1 MDNIDKN
8 NHVNQAFGIDLGTTN
23 SLVAVMK
30 ECRPIIIEFAPSLA
44 YYGNK
49 DETIIGDDVL
59 DYALSDPVNTISSV
73 KRWIGKTKQDF
84 EKATNSYH
92 LNYNLAHS
100 DVFAFSTKHGSKT
113 PVQISSDILK
123 YLIDRANTKVN
134 QNITKAVITVPA
146 YFNDQQRQE
155 TKLAAEIAG
164 IEVLRL
170 LNEPTAAAI
179 AYGFDNLSTGKV
191 IVYDLGGGTLDVSLL
206 DHNDGM
212 LEVVAISGDNRLGG
226 DDFDH
231 RLYCYILEQ
240 SDIYDVN
247 AHDSA
252 LIMKQA
258 KIVKESLSLRAQVSF
273 NLVLSN
279 KQIVNM
285 TITESDFVRITANLV
300 TRALLPLRQVLKDSW
315 TKIEEIDDIILVG
328 GSTRMPIIV
337 RVIKEMFNK
346 QPLNSINP
354 DEVVAMGAALQADK
368 LVNPKKYDWQL
379 LDKTSI
385 SYGIETINYLVEKI
399 IPKNTTIPISKTQI
413 FTTAVDNQTAI
424 SIHVVQGESQVVTE
438 CCSLAKFIL
447 NGISPQPARQA
458 KIEVTFQIDANGIL
472 QVSARD
478 CNSDAVRVVEI
489 HEPLLS

>member
-1 MDNIDKN
+1 MDNQDN
-8 NHVNQAFGIDLGTTN
+8 NCNTERAFGIDLGTTN
-23 SLVAVMK
+23 SLVAVMR
-30 ECRPIIIEFAPSLA
+30 EFRPIVIEFAPSLV
-44 YYGNK
+44 YYGKGNLPVVGK
-49 DETIIGDDVL
+49 EVLNYVL
-59 DYALSDPVNTISSV
+59 DDPVNTISSA
-73 KRWIGKTKQDF
+73 KRWIGKTRQDF
-84 EKATNSYH
+84 EYSASGYH
-92 LNYNLAHS
+92 LNYHLSSS
-100 DVFAFSTKHGSKT
+100 DSFAFSTKQGNKT
-113 PVQISSDILK
+113 PIQISADILK
-123 YLIDRANTKVN
+123 ALIDSANAKIKE
-134 QNITKAVITVPA
+134 NITKAVITVPA

-155 TKLAAEIAG
+155 TKLAAEKAG

-179 AYGFDNLSTGKV
+179 AYGFHNLSKGKV

-231 RLYCYILEQ
+231 RIYCYILEQ
-240 SDIYDVN
+240 SDIFNVN
-247 AHDSA
+247 VHDSA

-258 KIVKESLSLRAQVSF
+258 KQVKEALSLRPQISF
-273 NLVLSN
+273 NLILST
-279 KQIVNM
+279 KQIINM
-285 TITESDFVRITANLV
+285 TITELEFEKIAANLMA
-300 TRALLPLRQVLKDSW
+300 RALLPLRQVLKDSR

-337 RVIKEMFNK
+337 RMIKNMFNK

-385 SYGIETINYLVEKI
+385 SYGLETINYLVEKI

-447 NGISPQPARQA
+447 NGIAQQPARQP

-472 QVSARD
+472 QVSAKD
-478 CNSDAVRVVEI
+478 CNSEVIRTVEI
-489 HEPLLS
+489 HNKK

>member
-1 MDNIDKN
+1 MDNINKN
-8 NHVNQAFGIDLGTTN
+8 NHVSQAFGIDLGTTN
-23 SLVAVMK
+23 SLVAAMQ
-30 ECRPIIIEFAPSLA
+30 EFRPVIIQFAPSLA
-44 YYGNK
+44 YYGK
-49 DETIIGDDVL
+49 TGETIIGNDVL
-59 DYALSDPVNTISSV
+59 DYSISDPINTVSSI

-84 EKATNSYH
+84 EKAVSSYH
-92 LNYNLAHS
+92 LNYHIAHS
-100 DVFAFSTKHGSKT
+100 DIFAFSTKQGNKT
-113 PVQISSDILK
+113 PVQISADILK
-123 YLIDRANTKVN
+123 FLIDAANAKIK

-155 TKLAAEIAG
+155 TKLAAEMAG

-179 AYGFDNLSTGKV
+179 AYGFDNLSKGKV

-212 LEVVAISGDNRLGG
+212 LEVVAITGDNNLGG

-231 RLYCYILEQ
+231 RIYCYILEQ
-240 SDIYDVN
+240 NDICNVN

-258 KIVKESLSLRAQVSF
+258 KQVKEALSLRPQIAF
-273 NLVLSN
+273 NIILST
-279 KQIVNM
+279 KQIINM
-285 TITESDFVRITANLV
+285 TITELEFEKITANLL
-300 TRALLPLRQVLKDSW
+300 TRALLPLRQVLKDSR
-315 TKIEEIDDIILVG
+315 TKLEDIDDIILVG

-337 RVIKEMFNK
+337 RMIKNMFNK

-385 SYGIETINYLVEKI
+385 SYGLETINYLVEKI

-447 NGISPQPARQA
+447 NGIAPQPARQP

-478 CNSDAVRVVEI
+478 CNSAVIRTVEI
-489 HEPLLS
+489 IHKIP

>member
-1 MDNIDKN
+1 MDNINKN
-8 NHVNQAFGIDLGTTN
+8 NQAFGIDLGTTN
-23 SLVAVMK
+23 SLVATMR
-30 ECRPIIIEFAPSLA
+30 EFRPVIIEFAPSLA
-44 YYGNK
+44 YYGKNN
-49 DETIIGDDVL
+49 ETIIGEEVL
-59 DYALSDPVNTISSV
+59 DYSISDPINTISSV
-73 KRWIGKTKQDF
+73 KRWIGKNKRDF
-84 EKATNSYH
+84 EQAASSYH
-92 LNYNLAHS
+92 LNYNIAHS
-100 DVFAFSTKHGSKT
+100 DIFAFSTKQGNKT

-123 YLIDRANTKVN
+123 YLIDSANAKTQ

-179 AYGFDNLSTGKV
+179 AYGFDNLSVGKV

-206 DHNDGM
+206 DHNNGM

-240 SDIYDVN
+240 SNVYDLN
-247 AHDSA
+247 SHDSA

-258 KIVKESLSLRAQVSF
+258 KIVKESLSLRAQISF

-279 KQIVNM
+279 KHIINM
-285 TITESDFVRITANLV
+285 TITEEDFVKITANLIK
-300 TRALLPLRQVLKDSW
+300 RAMLPLKQVLKDSR

-337 RVIKEMFNK
+337 RMIKEMFGK

-447 NGISPQPARQA
+447 NGISPQPARQP

-489 HEPLLS
+489 H